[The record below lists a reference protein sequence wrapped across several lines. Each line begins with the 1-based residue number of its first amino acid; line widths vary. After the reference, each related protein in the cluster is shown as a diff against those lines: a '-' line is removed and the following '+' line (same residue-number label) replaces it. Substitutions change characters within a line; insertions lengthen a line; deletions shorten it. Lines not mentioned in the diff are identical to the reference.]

1 MSTETTSNIVAAAN
15 NLNYIAMMFV
25 RCYGF
30 VIIPLGI
37 VGHLLSIY
45 VFTRSTLRSNPCSR
59 YFLVASLFGLLNTC
73 CTLLTR
79 MIQSAYVGTDPGA
92 HSLLFCKLSWFILYS
107 LR

>member
-1 MSTETTSNIVAAAN
+1 MSSTVSSVALAAN

-30 VIIPLGI
+30 VIIPLGT

-45 VFTRSTLRSNPCSR
+45 VFTRSTLRSNPCAR
-59 YFLVASLFGLLNTC
+59 YFLAASIFGLLNAC
-73 CTLLTR
+73 FNLPMR
-79 MIQSAYVGTDPGA
+79 IVQAGYVDTDPGA
-92 HSLLFCKLSWFILYS
+92 HSSIFCKLVWFILYS